1 MREGVESVCSLYT
14 RGERERSGRE
24 GGLGVWMDE
33 WMREGEKYLQSSTY
47 NKYTANRGSKQNTV
61 VRETRERE
69 REREMREREM
79 RTGEKRRVRVFFLI
93 ERNKES

>member
-14 RGERERSGRE
+14 RGERERDRERERGRE
-24 GGLGVWMDE
+24 EGWGVWMDE

-61 VRETRERE
+61 VRETREGERE
-69 REREMREREM
+69 RERDEN
-79 RTGEKRRVRVFFLI
+79 G
-93 ERNKES
+93 